1 MKPPSIRL
9 RNPSVDSALRG
20 SPSGEPTPFHT
31 ALFRPG
37 LGWLFATL
45 LAFGAAHAAPV
56 EEMVHYEAIDPPVK
70 VDATQGEV
78 VVQELFWYGCGH
90 CYNFDPTLNAWLAS
104 RPANVRFERVAA
116 ALNPGWM
123 PLSKAYYALRQL
135 GAGERLHTALFDAV
149 HKERRPLGT
158 AEQIADFV
166 AGHGVDRA
174 AFLKA
179 FNGFAVDGEVR
190 KAQQLARQYGITGVP
205 AMVVQGKYRTSGSL
219 AGSNGRMI
227 SVVEALVARESGK

>member
-1 MKPPSIRL
+1 MKR
-9 RNPSVDSALRG
+9 
-20 SPSGEPTPFHT
+20 
-31 ALFRPG
+31 
-37 LGWLFATL
+37 LGWL
-45 LAFGAAHAAPV
+45 LALILSTGLAHAAP
-56 EEMVHYEAIDPPVK
+56 EEMVHYETIDPPVN
-70 VDATQGEV
+70 VDAAPGEV

-90 CYNFDPTLNAWLAS
+90 CYHFDPTLNAWLGKK
-104 RPANVRFERVAA
+104 PANVRFERVAV
-116 ALNPGWM
+116 ALNPGWV

-135 GAGERLHTALFDAV
+135 GVDAKLHTALFDAL
-149 HKERRPLGT
+149 HRDRRPLAT

-166 AGHGVDRA
+166 ASHGVDRE

-219 AGSNGRMI
+219 AGTNGKMI
-227 SVVEALVARESGK
+227 EVVEALVAREAGR

>member
-1 MKPPSIRL
+1 MKR
-9 RNPSVDSALRG
+9 
-20 SPSGEPTPFHT
+20 
-31 ALFRPG
+31 
-37 LGWLFATL
+37 LGWL
-45 LAFGAAHAAPV
+45 LALILSAGLAQAAP

-70 VDATQGEV
+70 LEAAPGEV

-90 CYNFDPTLNAWLAS
+90 CYHFDPTLNAWLAKK
-104 RPANVRFERVAA
+104 PANVRFERVAV
-116 ALNPGWM
+116 ALNPGWA

-135 GAGERLHTALFDAV
+135 GADERLHTVLFDAV

-166 AGHGVDRA
+166 AGHGVDRT

-179 FNGFAVDGEVR
+179 FNGFAVDSEVR

-219 AGSNGRMI
+219 AGSNAKMVE
-227 SVVEALVARESGK
+227 VVDALIARESGR

>member
-1 MKPPSIRL
+1 MMKQ
-9 RNPSVDSALRG
+9 
-20 SPSGEPTPFHT
+20 
-31 ALFRPG
+31 
-37 LGWLFATL
+37 LGWL
-45 LAFGAAHAAPV
+45 LALILSAGLAHAAP
-56 EEMVHYEAIDPPVK
+56 EEMVHYETIDPPVK
-70 VDATQGEV
+70 VDTAGGV

-90 CYNFDPTLNAWLAS
+90 CYHFEPTLNAWLTKK
-104 RPANVRFERVAA
+104 PAHVRFERVAV
-116 ALNPGWM
+116 ALNPGWT

-135 GAGERLHTALFDAV
+135 GVDEKIHAALFDAV

-166 AGHGVDRA
+166 ATHGVDRE

-179 FNGFAVDGEVR
+179 YNGFAVDTEVR

-219 AGSNGRMI
+219 AGSNAKMLE
-227 SVVEALVARESGK
+227 VVDALIAKEAQAR

>member
-1 MKPPSIRL
+1 MKR
-9 RNPSVDSALRG
+9 
-20 SPSGEPTPFHT
+20 
-31 ALFRPG
+31 
-37 LGWLFATL
+37 LGWL
-45 LAFGAAHAAPV
+45 LALILSTGLAHAAP

-70 VDATQGEV
+70 LEAAPGEV

-90 CYNFDPTLNAWLAS
+90 CYHFDPTLNAWLAKK
-104 RPANVRFERVAA
+104 PANVRFERVAV
-116 ALNPGWM
+116 ALNPGWA

-135 GAGERLHTALFDAV
+135 GADERLHTALFDAV

-219 AGSNGRMI
+219 AGTNGKMI
-227 SVVEALVARESGK
+227 EVVDALVAREAGR

>member
-1 MKPPSIRL
+1 MKR
-9 RNPSVDSALRG
+9 
-20 SPSGEPTPFHT
+20 
-31 ALFRPG
+31 
-37 LGWLFATL
+37 LGWL
-45 LAFGAAHAAPV
+45 LALILSTGLAHAAP

-70 VDATQGEV
+70 QEAAPGEV

-90 CYNFDPTLNAWLAS
+90 CYHFDPTLNAWLAKK
-104 RPANVRFERVAA
+104 PANVRFERVAV
-116 ALNPGWM
+116 ALNPGWV

-135 GAGERLHTALFDAV
+135 GADERLHTALFDAV

-219 AGSNGRMI
+219 AGTNGKMI
-227 SVVEALVARESGK
+227 EVVDALVAREAGR